1 MSSERQYTNL
11 YLQNHETI
19 DKNSSRILN
28 DRREEAFEAFVKAGF
43 PNKKVERYK
52 YSDMGEWF
60 APDYGVNIN
69 RIRFPFNPY
78 EAFKCD
84 VPDISRLLY
93 FVVNDSFMDNPLRK
107 GTDADNQLPEGVIVN
122 SLRKMSEEYP
132 ELIENYYG
140 TLAKVREDSIVALN
154 TMFAQDGLVIY
165 IPKNIHVAQP
175 IQIINL
181 LRSNSDMMVNRR
193 VLIIAEGN
201 STAKILFCDHT
212 IDNVYFMATQVVEVF
227 AAANAHLQIYELE
240 ESNSYTTRVSNT
252 FIHQD
257 KDSSVFHNSLTLE
270 SGKTRNAIH
279 VLLDQP
285 GADVRLN
292 GAVIEDKKQ
301 IVDTNTFIEHVAE
314 HCTSNELYKYVLDD
328 QAIGAFAGTV
338 WVRHGAQHTFS
349 DEKNNNICATK
360 EARMY
365 TQPQLVIY
373 ADDVK
378 CSHGSTVGQL
388 NEDAMFYMEQRG
400 IPREE
405 ARILLM
411 FAFINQV
418 IDMIELPTLKE
429 RLHELVEKRFRGEL
443 AKCRSCAICK

>member
-19 DKNSSRILN
+19 NKNSSRILN
-28 DRREEAFEAFVKAGF
+28 DRREEAFEAFVKVGF

-69 RIRFPFNPY
+69 RIQFPFNPY

-84 VPDISRLLY
+84 VPDISKLLY
-93 FVVNDSFMDNPLRK
+93 FMVNDSFMDNPIRK
-107 GTDADNQLPEGVIVN
+107 ETDTVGQLPEGVIVG
-122 SLRKMSEEYP
+122 SLRKISKEYP

-140 TLAKVREDSIVALN
+140 VLAKVKEDSIVALN
-154 TMFAQDGLVIY
+154 TMFVQDGLVIY
-165 IPKNIHVAQP
+165 IPKNVHVAQP

-193 VLIIAEGN
+193 ILIIAEEN

-227 AAANAHLQIYELE
+227 TAANAHLQVYELE

-257 KDSSVFHNSLTLE
+257 KDSSVLHNSLTLE

-301 IVDTNTFIEHVAE
+301 VVDTNTFIEHVAE

-328 QAIGAFAGTV
+328 QAVGAFAGTV
-338 WVRHGAQHTFS
+338 WVHHGAQHTFS

-388 NEDAMFYMEQRG
+388 NEEALFYMEQRG

-429 RLHELVEKRFRGEL
+429 RLHVLVEKRFRGEL

>member
-1 MSSERQYTNL
+1 MSSERQYTDL
-11 YLQNHETI
+11 YLHNHETI
-19 DKNSSRILN
+19 DKHSCRILN
-28 DRREEAFEAFVKAGF
+28 DRREEAFEAFIKAGL
-43 PNKKVERYK
+43 PDRKVERYK

-60 APDYGVNIN
+60 APDYGININ
-69 RIRFPFNPY
+69 RMQFPFNPY

-84 VPDISRLLY
+84 VPDISKLLY
-93 FVVNDSFMDNPLRK
+93 FVVNDSFMDNPIRK
-107 GTDADNQLPEGVIVN
+107 DDANSQLPEGVIVG
-122 SLRKMSEEYP
+122 SLAKIGREYP

-140 TLAKVREDSIVALN
+140 RLADVKKDAIVALN

-165 IPKNIHVAQP
+165 IPKNVHIKQP

-193 VLIIAEGN
+193 VLIIAEEN
-201 STAKILFCDHT
+201 STAKVLFCDHT

-227 AAANAHLQIYELE
+227 AADNSHIQVYELE
-240 ESNSYTTRVSNT
+240 ESNQYTTRVSNT

-257 KDSSVFHNSLTLE
+257 KDSSVFHNAVTLE

-285 GADVRLN
+285 GADIRLN

-301 IVDTNTFIEHVAE
+301 VVDTNTFIDHAAE

-328 QAIGAFAGTV
+328 QSVGAFAGTV

-378 CSHGSTVGQL
+378 CSHGSSVGQV

-443 AKCRSCAICK
+443 AKCRTCSICK

>member
-1 MSSERQYTNL
+1 MSNERQYTDL
-11 YLQNHETI
+11 YLHERETI
-19 DKNSSRILN
+19 NRHSCRVLN
-28 DRREEAFEAFVKAGF
+28 DRREEAFESFVKAGF
-43 PNKKVERYK
+43 PNRKVERYK

-69 RIRFPFNPY
+69 RIQFSFNPY

-84 VPDISRLLY
+84 VPDISKLLY
-93 FVVNDSFMDNPLRK
+93 FMVNDSFMDNPIRK
-107 GTDADNQLPEGVIVN
+107 DETNSPLPEGVIIG
-122 SLRKMSEEYP
+122 SLSRIGQEFP

-140 TLAKVREDSIVALN
+140 RLADVKKDAIVALN

-165 IPKNIHVAQP
+165 IPKNVHVTQP

-193 VLIIAEGN
+193 VLVIAEEN

-227 AAANAHLQIYELE
+227 ASANSHIQLYELE
-240 ESNSYTTRVSNT
+240 ESNQYTTRVSNT
-252 FIHQD
+252 FIHQE
-257 KDSSVFHNSLTLE
+257 KDSSVFHNAITLE

-292 GAVIEDKKQ
+292 GAVIEDKTQ
-301 IVDTNTFIEHVAE
+301 VVDTNTFIDHVAE

-328 QAIGAFAGTV
+328 QSVGAFAGTV

-378 CSHGSTVGQL
+378 CSHGSSVGQL

-443 AKCRSCAICK
+443 AKCRTCSICK

>member
-1 MSSERQYTNL
+1 MSNERQYTDL
-11 YLQNHETI
+11 YLQHHESL
-19 DKNSSRILN
+19 DKHSCRVLN

-43 PNKKVERYK
+43 PNRKVEQYK

-60 APDYGVNIN
+60 APDYGVNVN

-84 VPDISRLLY
+84 VPDISKLLY
-93 FVVNDSFMDNPLRK
+93 YVVNDSFMDNPIRK
-107 GTDADNQLPEGVIVN
+107 DDANSQLPEGVIIG
-122 SLRKMSEEYP
+122 SLQKIGKEYP

-140 TLAKVREDSIVALN
+140 HLADVKKDAIVALN

-165 IPKNIHVAQP
+165 IPQNVQVKQP

-181 LRSNSDMMVNRR
+181 LRSNSDMMANRR
-193 VLIIAEGN
+193 VLIIAEAN

-212 IDNVYFMATQVVEVF
+212 MDNVYFMATQVVEVF
-227 AAANAHLQIYELE
+227 AAENAHLQLYELE
-240 ESNSYTTRVSNT
+240 ESNQYTTRVSNT

-257 KDSSVFHNSLTLE
+257 KSSSVFHNAITLE

-285 GADVRLN
+285 GADIRLN

-301 IVDTNTFIEHVAE
+301 VVDTNTFIDHAAE

-328 QAIGAFAGTV
+328 QAVGAFAGTV

-378 CSHGSTVGQL
+378 CSHGSSVGQV

-400 IPREE
+400 IPCEE

-411 FAFINQV
+411 FAFVNQV

>member
-1 MSSERQYTNL
+1 MSSERQYTDL
-11 YLQNHETI
+11 YLRERETI
-19 DKNSSRILN
+19 NQHSCRILN

-43 PNKKVERYK
+43 PNQKVERYK
-52 YSDMGEWF
+52 YSDMNQWF

-69 RIRFPFNPY
+69 RVQFPFNPY

-84 VPDISRLLY
+84 VPDISKLLY
-93 FVVNDSFMDNPLRK
+93 FMVNDSFMDNPLRK
-107 GTDADNQLPEGVIVN
+107 EDATSQLPEGVLVA
-122 SLRKMSEEYP
+122 SLRETGEKYP
-132 ELIENYYG
+132 ELLENYYG
-140 TLAKVREDSIVALN
+140 TLAKVTEDATVALN

-165 IPKNIHVAQP
+165 IPKNVHVAQP
-175 IQIINL
+175 IQVINL

-193 VLIIAEGN
+193 VLIIAEEN

-227 AAANAHLQIYELE
+227 TAENAHLQIYELE
-240 ESNSYTTRVSNT
+240 ESNQYTTRVSNT
-252 FIHQD
+252 YIHED
-257 KDSSVFHNSLTLE
+257 KGSSVFHNAMTLE
-270 SGKTRNAIH
+270 NGKTRNAIH

-292 GAVIEDKKQ
+292 GAVIEDRNQ
-301 IVDTNTFIEHVAE
+301 IVDTNTFIDHAAE

-328 QAIGAFAGTV
+328 QSVGAFAGTV

-378 CSHGSTVGQL
+378 CSHGSSVGQL

-443 AKCRSCAICK
+443 AKCRTCSICK

>member
-1 MSSERQYTNL
+1 MSNERQYTDL

-19 DKNSSRILN
+19 DKHSCRILN
-28 DRREEAFEAFVKAGF
+28 DRREEAFEAFIKAGL
-43 PNKKVERYK
+43 PNRKVERYK

-69 RIRFPFNPY
+69 RVQFPFNPY

-93 FVVNDSFMDNPLRK
+93 FVVNDSFMDNPIRK
-107 GTDADNQLPEGVIVN
+107 DDANSQLPEGVIVG
-122 SLRKMSEEYP
+122 SLAKIGQEYP
-132 ELIENYYG
+132 ELVENYYG
-140 TLAKVREDSIVALN
+140 RQADVKKDSIVALN

-165 IPKNIHVAQP
+165 IPKNVHVKQP

-181 LRSNSDMMVNRR
+181 LRSNTDMMVNRR
-193 VLIIAEGN
+193 VLIIAEEN
-201 STAKILFCDHT
+201 STAKVLFCDHT
-212 IDNVYFMATQVVEVF
+212 IDKVYFMATQVVEVF
-227 AAANAHLQIYELE
+227 AAENSHLQIYELE
-240 ESNSYTTRVSNT
+240 ESNQYTTRVSNT

-257 KDSSVFHNSLTLE
+257 KDSSVFHNAVTLE

-285 GADVRLN
+285 GADIRLN

-301 IVDTNTFIEHVAE
+301 VVDTNTFIDHAAE

-378 CSHGSTVGQL
+378 CSHGSSVGQV

-443 AKCRSCAICK
+443 AKCRSCSICK